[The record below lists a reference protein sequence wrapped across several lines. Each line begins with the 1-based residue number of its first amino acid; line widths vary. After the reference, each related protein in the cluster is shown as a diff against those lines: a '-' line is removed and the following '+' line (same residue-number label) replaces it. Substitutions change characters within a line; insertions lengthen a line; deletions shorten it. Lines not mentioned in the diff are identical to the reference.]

1 MKEKL
6 NNNKIYAIYTALFIL
21 IVCIVF
27 GIFFVNKRTFIWQAD
42 GLRQHYIILKDF
54 NEIVRNFL
62 ASPQKGMRLF
72 SWNMGLGLDVIGQ
85 YSYYILGDPF
95 AYISLLFPMEN
106 LETAYSFL
114 VLLRLFCIGIS
125 FIVYAKYNSKVNYKE
140 NKESSEMNIL
150 PLRKTKS
157 ILLGAIIYTFSAF
170 SLFAGVRHPYFLN
183 AMILFPLLLLG
194 VEKLLKENK
203 KVFLCTFVAISAISN
218 YYFFY
223 MHTIMIVIYAIIK
236 YFCEYR
242 KEGLKYFL
250 QKLSSGIIIYI
261 IGILIASIILFPTI
275 YAFLN
280 SARSGEENV
289 CEYTLDYYKSLFSI
303 NLLTVYGENWSV
315 IGVSSIILVML
326 PIFLSRIKQNKTYFI
341 YLCVTTI
348 FLVVPFLGSAM
359 NGFSFPNN
367 RWSFVYAFI
376 LSYII
381 TICFDEK
388 YSKKEIRNAYIFLA
402 LYALT
407 AVIAILSTSLKAA
420 FIIYLIQILLAF
432 IMLVAIYIRNFANI
446 EEKATSKYKKF
457 KFDVLIY
464 ILVIINIEIMAYGL
478 YSSYDRNYAKN
489 FVKVNN
495 TEERLLTQL
504 GKNKSYE
511 ENIKSILA
519 KDNTSF
525 YRIAKIPH
533 HIQNLSIYYNY
544 PSTECFLSIGNKYVY
559 DLNNELAD
567 NSFIATNCIKG
578 MGDRTKITTILG
590 TKYYIADDKNKNSVP
605 YGYKLK
611 EKIGEVNTYENENA
625 LSLGIS
631 YSQYMLRENYEK
643 LNPLEKEDAITKV
656 AVINSKEDLQG
667 LEIEEKQDLLD
678 IQNSAVTLPIKITDD
693 EAIMNSHNKEK
704 AVITSKKN
712 QKLKLTIPKVSN
724 SEIYVLITGF
734 DFEGTD
740 QHTITAS
747 FKGVSASKTI
757 ENRITSAYYE
767 KCSQVLLPLGF
778 YENAKGDITLSFSTK
793 GTYKFENIQ
802 VLAVSMKNYEK
813 TMKNL
818 KENELKVSKC
828 NDKEIVGTVNL
839 KENSIMQIS
848 TSYTTGWKAYVD
860 GKKVNTIRVNTAFV
874 GIPLEAG
881 EHSIELKYEVPYLKE
896 GMVCSIVGICLFV
909 GLAIFERRKIK
920 A

>member
-27 GIFFVNKRTFIWQAD
+27 GIFFINNRTFIWQAD

-54 NEIVRNFL
+54 NEIIRNFL
-62 ASPQKGMRLF
+62 SSPQEGIKLF
-72 SWNMGLGLDVIGQ
+72 SWNMGLGFDIIGQ

-125 FIVYAKYNSKVNYKE
+125 FIVYAKYNS
-140 NKESSEMNIL
+140 NKN
-150 PLRKTKS
+150 KS

-203 KVFLCTFVAISAISN
+203 KVFLCTFVTVSAISN

-223 MHTIMIVIYAIIK
+223 MHTVMIVIYAIIK

-242 KEGLKYFL
+242 KEGIKHFL

-326 PIFLSRIKQNKTYFI
+326 PIFLSRIKQNKAYFI

-348 FLVVPFLGSAM
+348 FLIVPFLGSAM

-367 RWSFVYAFI
+367 RWSFAYAFI

-432 IMLVAIYIRNFANI
+432 IMLVAIYIRNNI
-446 EEKATSKYKKF
+446 TEEKTNKYKKL

-464 ILVIINIEIMAYGL
+464 ILVIINIGIMAYGL

-511 ENIKSILA
+511 ENIKSILE
-519 KDNTSF
+519 KDKTSF

-544 PSTECFLSIGNKYVY
+544 PSTECFLSIGNKYIY
-559 DLNNELAD
+559 DLNKELAD
-567 NSFIATNCIKG
+567 NSFISTNCIKG

-590 TKYYIADDKNKNSVP
+590 TKYYILDEKNKNSVP

-678 IQNSAVTLPIKITDD
+678 IQNSALTLPIKITDD

-704 AVITSKKN
+704 EVITSKKN
-712 QKLKLTIPKVSN
+712 QKLILTIPKVSN

-734 DFEGTD
+734 EFQGND

-747 FKGVSASKTI
+747 FKGISASKTI
-757 ENRITSAYYE
+757 ENKITSAYYE
-767 KCSQVLLPLGF
+767 KCNEILLPLGF
-778 YENAKGDITLSFSTK
+778 YESTKGDITLTFSTK

-802 VLAVSMKNYEK
+802 VLAVSMENYEK
-813 TMKNL
+813 TIKSL

-839 KENSIMQIS
+839 KENSIMQVS

-860 GKKVNTIRVNTAFV
+860 GKKVNTIRINTAFI
-874 GIPLEAG
+874 GITLEAG
-881 EHSIELKYEVPYLKE
+881 EHSIEFKYEVPYLKE
-896 GMVCSIVGICLFV
+896 GIVCSIIGVCLFV

-920 A
+920 IFKYIYKNRLN